1 MNVLILA
8 LLLAVA
14 HGFALT
20 GYKFGPR
27 FGRRMSVGMS
37 TTEEK
42 KKRPESVS
50 DVAREVIEKQFKIG
64 KKIQFGVLQ
73 ADVNAEDIPDD
84 QTRAALREVATREL
98 VNIDDE
104 ERARRTLVGKVS
116 GAIAA
121 VSYFGALY
129 LGLDFVP
136 RTAVT
141 YFPLALS
148 LGFLESGK
156 QGL

>member
-1 MNVLILA
+1 
-8 LLLAVA
+8 
-14 HGFALT
+14 
-20 GYKFGPR
+20 
-27 FGRRMSVGMS
+27 MSVGMS
-37 TTEEK
+37 TTEEEEVATK
-42 KKRPESVS
+42 KNPESVS

-64 KKIQFGVLQ
+64 KKIQWGVLQ
-73 ADVNAEDIPDD
+73 ADVEEEDIPDD

-98 VNIDDE
+98 VNIDDD

-116 GAIAA
+116 GVIAA
-121 VSYFGALY
+121 ASYFGALY

-136 RTAVT
+136 RTAIT

-148 LGFLESGK
+148 IGFLESGK